1 VSRPNDSDNP
11 SSPHDARLNANP
23 RPATAIEHNS
33 TRRINMSD
41 NQAAE
46 AKGRVKDPAGSSTRN
61 RPVKNDRQADQAR
74 KTDKGN
80 NLVDTL
86 PGRGSE

>member
-1 VSRPNDSDNP
+1 
-11 SSPHDARLNANP
+11 
-23 RPATAIEHNS
+23 
-33 TRRINMSD
+33 MSD